1 MDIPRSS
8 TVVRNKKIRRAIYLV
23 LTLAAVGG
31 VSVYLSKLK
40 PQAPPLERAT
50 QIFDTVRQE
59 EFVVKV
65 RGIGILMPEDRNFIA
80 AETAGRVKARHIFA
94 GMPVTPDTIIV
105 TLTSPEAQQLLQ
117 NAELDFKKAETDYIN
132 RKVEL
137 EAGLLTQQA
146 SLAQLEAA
154 YKNARNLA
162 DARVK
167 LAEDK
172 LIGTILLQ
180 EALTSAEELAGR
192 IKLEKQRIDMNTK
205 AVETQLAVAEATLQ
219 QQRAIYELRRR
230 QVDNLEVKAGM
241 IGILSN
247 LTVEVGQPVTI
258 GQAIA
263 EVTDPKRLKAEI
275 RIPETQA
282 RDIVEG
288 QIATVDPHLGGPPI
302 PGRVIRI
309 DPSVIEGTKKVDIRL
324 EGALPIGASPNQNVE
339 GEVEIT
345 RMANIVQVQR
355 PAFGQ
360 ENSTVR
366 LFRLTPDGE
375 YAEAVQVKF
384 GRSSVTQIQILEGLK
399 VGDKVIVS
407 DTSSQVPDTADRV
420 HLR

>member
-1 MDIPRSS
+1 MDIPRSKA
-8 TVVRNKKIRRAIYLV
+8 VIRNKKIRRAIYLV
-23 LTLAAVGG
+23 LTLVAVGG
-31 VSVYLSKLK
+31 VSVYLSRLR

-59 EFVVKV
+59 EFVVRV
-65 RGIGILMPEDRNFIA
+65 RGIGILTPEDRNFIA
-80 AETAGRVKARHIFA
+80 AETAGRVKTRHIFS
-94 GMPVTPDTIIV
+94 GMPVTPDTVIV
-105 TLTSPEAQQLLQ
+105 TLTSPEAQQQLLD
-117 NAELDFKKAETDYIN
+117 AELAFKKAETDYIN

-137 EAGLLTQQA
+137 ETGLLTQQA
-146 SLAQLEAA
+146 GLAQLEAEHQ
-154 YKNARNLA
+154 NAKLTAEANEQLAKENLFPLIDLKRLKTTEA
-162 DARVK
+162 Q
-167 LAEDK
+167 LAN
-172 LIGTILLQ
+172 
-180 EALTSAEELAGR
+180 R

-205 AVETQLAVAEATLQ
+205 AVETQLAVANATLE
-219 QQRAIYELRRR
+219 QQRAVYNLRKR
-230 QVDNLEVKAGM
+230 QVDNLEVRAGM
-241 IGILSN
+241 TGILSN

-275 RIPETQA
+275 RITETQA

-288 QIATVDPHLGGPPI
+288 QIATVDPRLGGPPI

-309 DPSVIEGTKKVDIRL
+309 DPSAIEGTKKIDIRL
-324 EGALPIGASPNQNVE
+324 EGSLPVGASPGQNVE

-345 RMANIVQVQR
+345 RMADVVQVQR

-366 LFRLTPDGE
+366 LFRVTPDGN

-384 GRSSVTQIQILEGLK
+384 GRSSVTQIQVLSGLK

-407 DTSSQVPDTADRV
+407 DTSSQVPDNADRV